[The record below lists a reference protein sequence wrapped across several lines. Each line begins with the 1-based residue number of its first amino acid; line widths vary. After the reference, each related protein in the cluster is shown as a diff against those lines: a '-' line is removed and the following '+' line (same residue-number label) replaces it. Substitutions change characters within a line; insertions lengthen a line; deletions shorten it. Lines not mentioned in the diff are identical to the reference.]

1 MFIMKQYK
9 TKVIFLK
16 IQTIAI
22 SLEEIENIHVVITE
36 YQSFFSCAFKNSQN
50 ISFQKVMITETKQLF
65 VESHIRHCLSRE
77 KREKKKKF
85 SN

>member
-1 MFIMKQYK
+1 MKQYK

-22 SLEEIENIHVVITE
+22 SLEEIENVHVVITE

-50 ISFQKVMITETKQLF
+50 ISFQKVMITETETIVCRKSHSALF
-65 VESHIRHCLSRE
+65 EQRK
-77 KREKKKKF
+77 KREEKMF